1 MRTVRSE
8 PCIRKVNRE
17 TIQRQRGQ
25 ASTGSGNTGERGEG
39 PGHALFCA
47 PQPGSEEGHLAP
59 GILGEG
65 ALLRVQIFGCPSLG
79 AHCMRRPVRECQP
92 VTADSRSS
100 RHPSAGGLR
109 HPSGGGLRHPSGGGL
124 RHPAGGGLGE
134 TTSALGDRPCSP
146 DARPHPL
153 EDQQHPRKDR
163 TRYAHARWRIRR
175 TDRRL
180 RKGLPTAQPAAAWR
194 CKGWTETESRQGIV
208 Q

>member
-25 ASTGSGNTGERGEG
+25 VSTGSGNSGERGEG

-59 GILGEG
+59 GILGKG
-65 ALLRVQIFGCPSLG
+65 ALLRVQILGCKLHEASRARVPAGPSGFAFIEASRRWRAEASFRWRAGRQTPRWAIGRALRMIDLTRSKTSSTPRNPTAPSARDCPS
-79 AHCMRRPVRECQP
+79 
-92 VTADSRSS
+92 T
-100 RHPSAGGLR
+100 
-109 HPSGGGLRHPSGGGL
+109 
-124 RHPAGGGLGE
+124 
-134 TTSALGDRPCSP
+134 
-146 DARPHPL
+146 
-153 EDQQHPRKDR
+153 PRKDR

-175 TDRRL
+175 TDRPF
-180 RKGLPTAQPAAAWR
+180 RKGLPIMQPAAAWR
-194 CKGWTETESRQGIV
+194 RKGWTETESRQGIV